1 MSCLWTLNIMLS
13 CPTGVKQPAKRTLK
27 TPPHPTPNCLQWHWS
42 KPHTPMW
49 KLVACLWLWK
59 PLMQFAGS
67 CHSLQ
72 IQKPLPLSVCT
83 MKNCLSGLVWPALEE
98 ECLHVWPLSELVV
111 TNLSARRLKY
121 LHSVVFLIT
130 ERYSLDYDRGLQEWA
145 LGRHLQ
151 YCHGSWIEDAVTREF
166 VSLVLQ
172 QVLCFIT

>member
-27 TPPHPTPNCLQWHWS
+27 THTTPHPPNCLPWHWS
-42 KPHTPMW
+42 RPHTPMW
-49 KLVACLWLWK
+49 KLVACLWK

-72 IQKPLPLSVCT
+72 IQKPLPLGVCT

-98 ECLHVWPLSELVV
+98 ECFHVWPLSELVV
-111 TNLSARRLKY
+111 TNLSARRLQIFTF
-121 LHSVVFLIT
+121 SGFFIT
-130 ERYSLDYDRGLQEWA
+130 KRYSLDYDRGLHEWA
-145 LGRHLQ
+145 LGRSLQ
-151 YCHGSWIEDAVTREF
+151 CCHGSWIEDAVTHEF